1 MQEGWSLALKI
12 WKDIV
17 VNYND
22 YSTKEKEK

>member
-1 MQEGWSLALKI
+1 MQKGWDLALDL

-17 VNYND
+17 VNYNE